1 MKKTKKVTFK
11 RVFLGIILLAIILAM
26 VFGSKCDFRKNVADK
41 VEVVEPAVEEKV
53 AQPVEVI
60 AETVEVVEQPAIV
73 EDETTNE

>member
-1 MKKTKKVTFK
+1 VKKTKKVTFK

-26 VFGSKCDFRKNVADK
+26 VFGSRCDFRKKVVDK
-41 VEVVEPAVEEKV
+41 VEVVEPAVEETV